1 LADGVLLINLEH
13 RTDRLQRFA
22 ELAARHPLLANW
34 RRLPAVNGT
43 DLPGFGAKPWF
54 RGRQRDKCIAGRAG
68 CTLSHRNA
76 IARAKELGWDRV
88 LILEDD
94 VLADESFA
102 ADAAAFLTRAAADP
116 DWGVCFLGW
125 SQQIGP
131 AMRLSALGGRR
142 AIYQVFG
149 CIGAFAYLV
158 KREHYDWLL
167 AGLPTPETV
176 WPWIAAH
183 RAVDR
188 WYARNLSTRC
198 KVWAVSPNLIG
209 HYASFSDIGQ
219 RAGPDL
225 PLAAGGEEGLRLEP
239 CGPAAFAS
247 RAGLLRVRFGL
258 AGWADRTA
266 GLLRR
271 VRGL

>member
-1 LADGVLLINLEH
+1 
-13 RTDRLQRFA
+13 
-22 ELAARHPLLANW
+22 
-34 RRLPAVNGT
+34 
-43 DLPGFGAKPWF
+43 
-54 RGRQRDKCIAGRAG
+54 
-68 CTLSHRNA
+68 
-76 IARAKELGWDRV
+76 V

-102 ADAAAFLTRAAADP
+102 ADAAAFLAKAAADP
-116 DWGVCFLGW
+116 AWGVCFLGW

-131 AMRLSALGGRR
+131 AKRLFGLREPR
-142 AIYQVFG
+142 AVYQVFG

-198 KVWAVSPNLIG
+198 TLWAVSPNLIG

-225 PLAAGGEEGLRLEP
+225 PLADGGEDGLRLEP
-239 CGPAAFAS
+239 SGPAAFAI
-247 RAGLLRVRFGL
+247 RAGLLRARFGL
-258 AGWADRTA
+258 AAWVDLAA
-266 GLLRR
+266 GALRR
-271 VRGL
+271 LRGL